1 MRSLAPSL
9 HSVGNRGVRYR
20 IRKGE
25 VTEITGATCVVTVAG
40 GPIGG
45 VVPYKGYAPKIGDIA
60 ILERIGVVNYTP
72 GAITPP

>member
-1 MRSLAPSL
+1 MRGLAPGL
-9 HSVGNRGVRYR
+9 NQLGNRGVRYR
-20 IRKGE
+20 IRKGQ
-25 VTEITGATCVVTVAG
+25 VIEITGATCTVYVAG

-45 VVPYKGYAPKIGDIA
+45 VVPYKGYTPQVGDIA